1 MSETPQGA
9 AVLNLR
15 LTRLEGAMNST
26 SKRKEK
32 AAPAAITSPSV
43 TSSTCPHIT
52 WVQR

>member
-1 MSETPQGA
+1 MSETLQGA

-15 LTRLEGAMNST
+15 LTQSEGAMNST

-32 AAPAAITSPSV
+32 EPSPSV